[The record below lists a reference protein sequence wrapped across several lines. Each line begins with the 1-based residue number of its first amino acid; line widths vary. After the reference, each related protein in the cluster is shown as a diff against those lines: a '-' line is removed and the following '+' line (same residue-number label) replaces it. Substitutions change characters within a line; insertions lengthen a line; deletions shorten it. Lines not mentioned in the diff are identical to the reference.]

1 MIRRVHFQ
9 NYRALVDVTIDLDGL
24 TVLVGPNGAGK
35 TTILRALTF
44 LLAGAWGPSVS
55 RLTVPEDYTNLDA
68 SLPMWI
74 QADYEPLLSHTDAIG
89 NDHEIKSISFRC
101 QPYKR
106 ATGDNVPGD
115 LRDIYAP
122 LGKDGEVPVVCTN
135 GPRKGHKPQFGP
147 LRMTGALRDQSRVL
161 AITDERSVYS
171 QRAGR
176 RGSVLASLLDAA
188 QRSFLRD
195 EDGVR
200 TQFGEKYQNAV
211 EVLRT
216 DELKEVESTVQETAR
231 RMLGFA
237 GTDDGLKLEFG
248 FADPARPHSALRL
261 MSRQG
266 DLLLPA
272 ESLGQG
278 EQSAIV
284 IGMFEALRQRGT
296 NLNTILLEEPEMYL
310 HPQAQRYFK
319 NLLLDLV
326 DEQQAQV
333 VISTHSPIFADMTRF
348 RSIRIV
354 RRTSDTGTF
363 VQRID
368 SEEDLEFL
376 DHQLEAAKLTQYFDT
391 ESSELLFAER
401 VLLVEGHGD
410 RLAALEVAK
419 KLNVDL
425 DAEGLSIIDCGGK
438 NAIPFYAR
446 SCRALGIPCVILH
459 DEDIYGGENL
469 ASWQEESNQKAPD
482 QNETVREAA
491 SPETEIYLV
500 NETLESALGVG
511 RNASNKPMRVLEVVE
526 STEVAALPEPLVDA
540 VKSLAGISESQ
551 AALPAED
558 DESRSSDGPQT
569 VEPAD

>member
-1 MIRRVHFQ
+1 MIKRVYFQ
-9 NYRALVDVTIDLDGL
+9 NYRALVDVSFDFDEL

-35 TTILRALTF
+35 TTVLSALRF

-55 RLTVPEDYTNLDA
+55 RLTVPEDYTNLDP

-74 QADYEPLLSHTDAIG
+74 QADFEPLLTHTDSLGTA
-89 NDHEIKSISFRC
+89 HEVQSVSFRC

-106 ATGDNVPGD
+106 ASGDKVAGD
-115 LRDIYAP
+115 LRDIYEP
-122 LGKDGEVPVVCTN
+122 LGADGKVPVVCVSA
-135 GPRKGHKPQFGP
+135 PRKGNQPQFGP
-147 LRMTGALRDQSRVL
+147 LRMTGELRDQSRILVI
-161 AITDERSVYS
+161 ADERSIYD

-176 RGSVLASLLDAA
+176 RGSVLASLLDVA

-195 EDGVR
+195 EDEVR
-200 TQFGEKYQNAV
+200 TRFGEKYQDAV

-216 DELKEVESTVQETAR
+216 DELRDVEATVQETAR

-237 GTDDGLKLEFG
+237 GAEGGLDLEFG
-248 FADPARPHSALRL
+248 FADPARPHSALRIL
-261 MSRQG
+261 SRQG
-266 DLLLPA
+266 DFLLPA

-284 IGMFEALRQRGT
+284 IGMFEALRQRGA
-296 NLNTILLEEPEMYL
+296 NLNTVFLEEPEMYL

-326 DEQQAQV
+326 DERQAQV

-354 RRTSDTGTF
+354 RRKDDTGTY
-363 VQRID
+363 VQRI
-368 SEEDLEFL
+368 ERPEDLEFL
-376 DHQLEAAKLTQYFDT
+376 DSQLDAAKLTQYFDT

-410 RLAALEVAK
+410 RLAALEAAR

-425 DAEGLSIIDCGGK
+425 DALGLSIVDCGGK

-446 SCRALGIPCVILH
+446 SCAALGIPFVVLH
-459 DEDIYGGENL
+459 DEDIYAGDDL
-469 ASWQEESNQKAPD
+469 AQWQEESNRTAPD
-482 QNETVREAA
+482 QNETIRQAVSAD
-491 SPETEIYLV
+491 TEIFLV
-500 NETLESALGVG
+500 NESLESALGVG
-511 RNASNKPMRVLEVVE
+511 RNASNKPMRVLESVE
-526 STEVAALPEPLVDA
+526 SAELAGLPEPLVDA
-540 VKSLAGISESQ
+540 VKSLAGLSQ
-551 AALPAED
+551 TETTSRAAGDASQSS
-558 DESRSSDGPQT
+558 DESRTARPTD
-569 VEPAD
+569 